1 MKRSQNE
8 DPNLRI
14 IKGWLE
20 SKYRPNKDKVSPES
34 ITVKSLY
41 AQWDR
46 LVLNDDILYRRWT
59 DLATQQDILQAVV
72 PSSERRSVLKFCHD
86 CRTAGHLGIHKTLG
100 RIRQSY
106 YWPGLQRDV
115 HSYISGCE
123 VCTRRKA
130 ATQSNKAPMHL
141 VYSGYPLERIA
152 TDILGELPQTANGN
166 KYILVVADYFT
177 KWTEAFALPNIEAKT
192 VAAKIVEEFIVR
204 LGVPEVMHSDQG
216 PQYESRLFQEMCK
229 LLDIQKTHTTPYHP
243 QSDGMVERF
252 NRTLTTMLSGFVN
265 EHHTDWDVHL
275 PYVMMAY
282 RSAQHET
289 TGMTP
294 NMLMLGRETATPL
307 DLMYEMPP
315 QIKET
320 PNNKWVWE
328 LQERL
333 ESAHTFVRKK
343 MSQSMV
349 RQKHYHDRKL
359 KWKKFEPKE
368 RVYVYFP
375 RKKAGTS
382 SKFTSF
388 WQGPFEVIKR
398 MTDLTYLVNCGPRGS
413 EQVIHVDRMRKKHSQ
428 LLSGEVDVHLSDNEE
443 SEIKSEPEENDEFPE
458 PEAPNASRPSRKRKP
473 PAWLH
478 DYETDM

>member
-1 MKRSQNE
+1 
-8 DPNLRI
+8 
-14 IKGWLE
+14 
-20 SKYRPNKDKVSPES
+20 
-34 ITVKSLY
+34 
-41 AQWDR
+41 
-46 LVLNDDILYRRWT
+46 
-59 DLATQQDILQAVV
+59 
-72 PSSERRSVLKFCHD
+72 
-86 CRTAGHLGIHKTLG
+86 
-100 RIRQSY
+100 
-106 YWPGLQRDV
+106 
-115 HSYISGCE
+115 
-123 VCTRRKA
+123 
-130 ATQSNKAPMHL
+130 MHL
-141 VYSGYPLERIA
+141 VYSGYPLEKIA

-216 PQYESRLFQEMCK
+216 LQYESRLFQEMCK

-349 RQKHYHDRKL
+349 R
-359 KWKKFEPKE
+359 
-368 RVYVYFP
+368 
-375 RKKAGTS
+375 
-382 SKFTSF
+382 
-388 WQGPFEVIKR
+388 
-398 MTDLTYLVNCGPRGS
+398 
-413 EQVIHVDRMRKKHSQ
+413 
-428 LLSGEVDVHLSDNEE
+428 
-443 SEIKSEPEENDEFPE
+443 
-458 PEAPNASRPSRKRKP
+458 
-473 PAWLH
+473 
-478 DYETDM
+478 